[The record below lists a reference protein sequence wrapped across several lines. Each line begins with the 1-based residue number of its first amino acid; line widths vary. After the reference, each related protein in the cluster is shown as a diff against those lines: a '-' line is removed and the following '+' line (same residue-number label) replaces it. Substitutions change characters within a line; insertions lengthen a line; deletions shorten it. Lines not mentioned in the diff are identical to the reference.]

1 MDDGKVFIRTG
12 WEMGGGWFPWGE
24 DGDNEAFKEA
34 FRQLVETFRSVDDD
48 FVFCFDFVGN
58 YQDPRNFYPGKEW
71 VDVISQDFYWNPQWT
86 SYDSGEAFDIIR
98 DMPWGLAF
106 TEQWAASEGLPT
118 AYAEWGAKAGLDG
131 AAFIRK
137 AHAWFEGHNVVQATY
152 WDHWSAFDGELSDD
166 QGSANAQTFKEIFG
180 QPTEGSGAI
189 PWIPEGTAPS
199 GGAPTAPQ
207 GSGTGVVGERPE
219 QSEGGIAPPPVTG
232 GGSPTPSP
240 APSDPGSSAPP
251 PPATASTTLD
261 GGTSDA
267 PLIGGA
273 GNQLIRSGEGA
284 PYMAGGAGADSFVIE
299 AGAGQLTLADF
310 SHAEGDRILLD
321 GIAASAVTIEAHSHD
336 GSDGQIL
343 LFEGGHAWLPGVH
356 DLTTADLGAVTDN
369 VLA

>member
-1 MDDGKVFIRTG
+1 
-12 WEMGGGWFPWGE
+12 
-24 DGDNEAFKEA
+24 
-34 FRQLVETFRSVDDD
+34 
-48 FVFCFDFVGN
+48 
-58 YQDPRNFYPGKEW
+58 
-71 VDVISQDFYWNPQWT
+71 
-86 SYDSGEAFDIIR
+86 
-98 DMPWGLAF
+98 
-106 TEQWAASEGLPT
+106 
-118 AYAEWGAKAGLDG
+118 
-131 AAFIRK
+131 
-137 AHAWFEGHNVVQATY
+137 VQATY

-166 QGSANAQTFKEIFG
+166 QGSVNAQTFNEVFG
-180 QPTEGSGAI
+180 VPTAGSGAV
-189 PWIPEGTAPS
+189 PWTPEGTAPS

-207 GSGTGVVGERPE
+207 GPGTGVVGERPE

-251 PPATASTTLD
+251 PAATSTTLD

-273 GNQLIRSGEGA
+273 GNELIRSGEGA
-284 PYMAGGAGADSFVIE
+284 PYMAGGAGADSLVIE

-310 SHAEGDRILLD
+310 SHADGDRILLD

-356 DLTTADLGAVTDN
+356 DLTTGSRRGHGQRPCLTAAGPGGSPPGPRLPPRPKTSRIGRSAEAPPARRTPCGP
-369 VLA
+369 ASSGGR